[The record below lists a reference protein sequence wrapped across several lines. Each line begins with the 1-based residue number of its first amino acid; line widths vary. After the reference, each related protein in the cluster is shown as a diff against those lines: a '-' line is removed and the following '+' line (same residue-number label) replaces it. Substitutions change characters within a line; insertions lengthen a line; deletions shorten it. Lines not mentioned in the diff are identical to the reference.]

1 MVNPNLSVSSNGTVK
16 YNVPLETSDGNNGVS
31 WKAFLFLLLCLLL
44 SCLPK
49 CATSWYDA
57 KKKKELELEKVKCE
71 EEKAKIRVNEYR
83 EKMEIRK
90 EFKDPKNGED
100 GKGGSPSDSADPLK
114 SESLNDTLNKPG
126 QPRPKIM
133 GGLITQGEIAVIF
146 APPGQGKSFLTMQA
160 GIEAAE
166 GSPSSLVDKDDTA
179 HKAQN
184 VIIYDVEMSDEDI
197 RRRYSGYTFPDNLQ
211 RVASCTFAD
220 SGELIHDIEPR
231 LKGQK
236 GDVTIII
243 DNITTIM
250 PTLGGESVRVF
261 INEIKRLQAEYNTD
275 SRALTFIVVCHTQK
289 EVDLSNLPS
298 NSSMS
303 GSANIG
309 NFADCVYAL
318 WPTNLGDKYKM
329 LCTLKFRKGERNEQA
344 ILLRREQKPYLHFVY
359 EKECPGEELLLND
372 KAKNDAHKPDN
383 DGGKDSKTST
393 LAGNGQVTTEQVVE
407 KWIEFKTKKDD
418 DDLVGLTDPQMR
430 RVVASALGVKNART
444 IDRHL
449 ADKTLKMHEEGKTD
463 NDIAKE
469 LYLEDDSVQRYL
481 KEPADKAA

>member
-1 MVNPNLSVSSNGTVK
+1 MVYPNLSVSSNGTVRGSYPIK
-16 YNVPLETSDGNNGVS
+16 TADDNKGAS
-31 WKAFLFLLLCLLL
+31 WKQWLGLTAGAVIIGCA
-44 SCLPK
+44 SK
-49 CATSWYDA
+49 CFASWYDA
-57 KKKKELELEKVKCE
+57 KKKKELEHEKVKCE
-71 EEKAKIRVNEYR
+71 EEKSNIRVKEYR

-100 GKGGSPSDSADPLK
+100 GNGDSPSESADPLK
-114 SESLNDTLNKPG
+114 SESLNDILNKPG
-126 QPRPKIM
+126 QPRPKMM

-146 APPGQGKSFLTMQA
+146 APSGQGKSFLTMQA

-166 GSPSSLVDKDDTA
+166 GSPSSLVAKDDTA

-197 RRRYSGYTFPDNLQ
+197 RVRYSGYDCPDKLQ
-211 RVASCTFAD
+211 RVANCSFEN
-220 SGELIHDIEPR
+220 SGKLIHDIELR
-231 LKGQK
+231 LKDQN
-236 GDVTIII
+236 GDVTFII

-250 PTLGGESVRVF
+250 PTLGGESVRLF
-261 INEIKRLQAEYNTD
+261 NNELKRLQAEYNTD
-275 SRALTFIVVCHTQK
+275 SRALTFIIVCHTPK
-289 EVDLSNLPS
+289 DVDLSNLPS
-298 NSSMS
+298 KSSAS
-303 GSANIG
+303 GSVNFA

-372 KAKNDAHKPDN
+372 KAKNDN
-383 DGGKDSKTST
+383 DGGKGSKTSK

-418 DDLVGLTDPQMR
+418 KTLVGLTERQMR
-430 RVVASALGVKNART
+430 EKVGDALDIGERQ

-449 ADKTLKMHEEGKTD
+449 KAKTLKMHEEGKTD

-469 LYLEDDSVQRYL
+469 LYLEDKTVQRYL
-481 KEPADKAA
+481 KESTDKAA

>member
-1 MVNPNLSVSSNGTVK
+1 MAYPNLSVSSNGTARFT
-16 YNVPLETSDGNNGVS
+16 VPLETSDGNKGVS
-31 WKAFLFLLLCLLL
+31 WKQWLGLAAGAVLIGCI
-44 SCLPK
+44 PK
-49 CATSWYDA
+49 CISSWYDA

-71 EEKAKIRVNEYR
+71 EEKAKKRVDEFR
-83 EKMEIRK
+83 EKMKIRQ
-90 EFKDPKNGED
+90 EFKDPKKGEE
-100 GKGGSPSDSADPLK
+100 GKDGSPSESADPLK

-126 QPRPKIM
+126 QPRPKMM

-146 APPGQGKSFLTMQA
+146 APSGQGKSFLTMQA

-197 RRRYSGYTFPDNLQ
+197 RCRYSGYTFPDNIQ
-211 RVASCTFAD
+211 RVANCTFAN
-220 SGELIHDIEPR
+220 SGELIHDIELR
-231 LKGQK
+231 LKDQN
-236 GDVTIII
+236 GDVTFII

-250 PTLGGESVRVF
+250 PTLGGESVRLF
-261 INEIKRLQAEYNTD
+261 NNELKRLQAKYNTD
-275 SRALTFIVVCHTQK
+275 SRALTFIIVCHTPK
-289 EVDLSNLPS
+289 DVDLSNLPS
-298 NSSMS
+298 KSSAS
-303 GSANIG
+303 GSVNFA

-359 EKECPGEELLLND
+359 ERECPGEELLLND
-372 KAKNDAHKPDN
+372 KAKNDN
-383 DGGKDSKTST
+383 DGGKGSKTSK

-449 ADKTLKMHEEGKTD
+449 ADKTLEMQTNGKNAD
-463 NDIAKE
+463 DIAKE

-481 KEPADKAA
+481 KEPTDKAE